1 MPCFARLAGGA
12 GFLQARAEHAVA
24 GVEQQAEAHRHAFA
38 DELRDRL
45 RLAIFEQF
53 EIVAGQSGDQL
64 TVRVDHGGV
73 DARQIDARAKE
84 PLVTEA
90 DVLRAARASKTSR
103 AIRQGAQLRLQTP
116 GAAPLILED
125 SAESRYRAL
134 GPVGHA
140 DTWLVARLPASQRA
154 PLLLVSPA
162 SSQQLGLEAAPRPAP
177 DGHLLI
183 AVRPGED
190 GRDSATLTLLQ
201 RAGQRWSVVFR
212 YEAPSGLHLSF
223 QRWRSDGAAVHLL
236 WQRTP
241 TPACPLAEGSAQ
253 LRDGPF
259 GWDFVPEMPPPCQA
273 APAHSSS
280 GAS

>member
-1 MPCFARLAGGA
+1 MRGRGIKNTASAWAGWTLALAAGASGAAPLSGDPAGGWT
-12 GFLQARAEHAVA
+12 RC
-24 GVEQQAEAHRHAFA
+24 QQNPAPERC
-38 DELRDRL
+38 
-45 RLAIFEQF
+45 LA
-53 EIVAGQSGDQL
+53 SL
-64 TVRVDHGGV
+64 
-73 DARQIDARAKE
+73 
-84 PLVTEA
+84 EA
-90 DVLRAARASKTSR
+90 DVLRAARASKKTSR

-212 YEAPSGLHLSF
+212 YEAPAGLHLSF